1 MKKYLNI
8 LTILFFI
15 IAFPV
20 SAQEKWQEWQ
30 PTSCYENIE
39 FRLRFVRQ
47 HGDKTVS
54 EVQFK
59 NNYNQLVTFN
69 YGFTEDE
76 EDFLTEYRKTLH
88 PKEAGKPEF
97 IYTKGDNFYILVD
110 KLSFSVSGENPL
122 PCEQK
127 K

>member
-1 MKKYLNI
+1 MKKHFNTLA
-8 LTILFFI
+8 ILFFI
-15 IAFPV
+15 VVVPTT
-20 SAQEKWQEWQ
+20 AQEKWQEWQ

-39 FRLRFVRQ
+39 FRLRFVRN

-59 NNYNQLVTFN
+59 NNYDRLVTFN

-88 PKEAGKPEF
+88 PKEAGKPEL
-97 IYTKGDNFYILVD
+97 IHTQGDNFYILVD
-110 KLSFSVSGENPL
+110 KLSFSVTGEKPL
-122 PCEQK
+122 PCEPK
-127 K
+127 E